1 MLASSIPLEVTT
13 MATKN
18 PRVVG
23 YIQPE
28 THAKLKQYME
38 QNNVSESKALDL
50 ILGEY
55 FGVDVPRVTLGSTP
69 DIDSRIDE
77 KLAPVFAELEE
88 LKTELGKFA
97 A

>member
-1 MLASSIPLEVTT
+1 

-38 QNNVSESKALDL
+38 VNGLTESKALDV
-50 ILGEY
+50 ILSEY
-55 FGVDVPRVTLGSTP
+55 FGVDVPRVAPSNTP
-69 DIDSRIDE
+69 DIDSRIAE
-77 KLAPVFAELEE
+77 AIAPLAERLAALE
-88 LKTELGKFA
+88 GKSKKVA
-97 A
+97 